1 MEKVNRGQ
9 IREVQVDIGGCQMKS
24 NPMSRIVGDQNMMG
38 YTKLSHDSSMSSPR
52 VRSTYRQSR
61 ANANKPSRP
70 LVFTIFGWCFSI
82 IATFLILFVLFLLA
96 YLLYETIVKENMK
109 NVKVN
114 KRIVSTTIH
123 SLMPTEVENGEF
135 MNQNY

>member
-9 IREVQVDIGGCQMKS
+9 ICDVQVDIGYCQRN
-24 NPMSRIVGDQNMMG
+24 NPVSRIVADHNMMG
-38 YTKLSHDSSMSSPR
+38 YTKLSHDSAMSSPR
-52 VRSTYRQSR
+52 VRSNYRQSR
-61 ANANKPSRP
+61 INNSKPSRP

-114 KRIVSTTIH
+114 KKIIPTTIRA
-123 SLMPTEVENGEF
+123 LMPTEMENGEL